1 MSKLCLDFGHGGK
14 DSGAVGHGMKEKD
27 IVLDVGLRTHK
38 ILTNAGID
46 VLLTRSDDTFVG
58 LSDRARKANSWGAD
72 LFVSLHNN
80 SGGGY
85 GFESFTYLKT
95 DSKTDQYRAA
105 IHDEVAPLFRRDRGM
120 KQANLAVLRETRMPA
135 CLLELGFIDNAED
148 AADLARDDFRD
159 KLAVAIANGIL
170 KAFGMAPVSH
180 QDVGR
185 PVDAGIAENV
195 INSFLVKGRCDAHA
209 AGNTES
215 RDWIRLCEDELRA
228 SAGLYPAGPGR
239 PLNPDVAQNVINS
252 FLGPGWKDADEAGN
266 AEPRDWIHHC
276 ANELRKASG
285 MPTED

>member
-38 ILTNAGID
+38 LLTNAGID

-58 LSDRARKANSWGAD
+58 LSDRARKANNWGAD

-105 IHDEVAPLFRRDRGM
+105 VHSEVAPLFRRDRGM

-135 CLLELGFIDNAED
+135 CLLELGFIDNADD

-159 KLAVAIANGIL
+159 KLAVAIASGIL
-170 KAFGMAPVSH
+170 KAFGM
-180 QDVGR
+180 
-185 PVDAGIAENV
+185 
-195 INSFLVKGRCDAHA
+195 
-209 AGNTES
+209 
-215 RDWIRLCEDELRA
+215 
-228 SAGLYPAGPGR
+228 
-239 PLNPDVAQNVINS
+239 
-252 FLGPGWKDADEAGN
+252 
-266 AEPRDWIHHC
+266 
-276 ANELRKASG
+276 
-285 MPTED
+285 